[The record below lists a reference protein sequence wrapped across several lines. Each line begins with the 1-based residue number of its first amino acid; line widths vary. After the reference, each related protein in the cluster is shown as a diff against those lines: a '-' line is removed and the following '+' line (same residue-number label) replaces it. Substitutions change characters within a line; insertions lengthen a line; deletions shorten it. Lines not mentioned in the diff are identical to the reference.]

1 MGNKTMIRDA
11 KIEDAGEICAIYN
24 YYIENTI
31 ISFEEELLAVA
42 DMQKRMET
50 VYSYN
55 LPWLV
60 YVDSDDIVGFAYATR
75 WHTRASY
82 KYSVESSVYLK
93 HGVTGNGIG
102 SSLYAELIDRL
113 KALKYHAVIG
123 GIALPNAGSVALHE
137 KFGFEQVAHYRETG
151 FKYGKWIDVGYWEL
165 ILK

>member
-1 MGNKTMIRDA
+1 MIREA
-11 KIEDAGEICAIYN
+11 TIEDAAEICSIYN
-24 YYIENTI
+24 YYIENTV
-31 ISFEEELLAVA
+31 ISFEEESLAVKE
-42 DMQKRMET
+42 MQKRMET
-50 VYSYN
+50 VFSYG

-60 YVDSDDIVGFAYATR
+60 YIDSNVIVGYAYATR
-75 WHTRASY
+75 WHSRASY

-93 HGVTGNGIG
+93 HDVTGNGIG
-102 SSLYAELIDRL
+102 SSLYAELIARL

-137 KFGFEQVAHYRETG
+137 KFGFQQVAHYRETG